1 MPFGCLS
8 WSGLPAHHVDRGVG
22 RRVGEP
28 RLLRASVVAPPELR
42 PQQPAEV
49 PDCRG
54 QTLAIRSADPI
65 RSWWRLPTPSAVAG
79 DTAVTMCG
87 LPFPARADARGRTW
101 TLTHAAAGAS

>member
-28 RLLRASVVAPPELR
+28 RLLRASVVAPQELR

-49 PDCRG
+49 PDRRG
-54 QTLAIRSADPI
+54 QTLAIPLSRP
-65 RSWWRLPTPSAVAG
+65 G

-87 LPFPARADARGRTW
+87 LPFPARAGARGRTG